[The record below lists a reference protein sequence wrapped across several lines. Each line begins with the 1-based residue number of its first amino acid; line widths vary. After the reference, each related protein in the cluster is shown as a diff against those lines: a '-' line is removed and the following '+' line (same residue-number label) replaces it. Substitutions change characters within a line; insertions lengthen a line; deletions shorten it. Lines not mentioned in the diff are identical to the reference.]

1 MFAKKSNFKPINEFY
16 PLILVVDD
24 DLYNIE
30 VVTAM
35 LVSLNHKSESAIS
48 GMSALVKMQD
58 RIELMREGK
67 AQMY

>member
-1 MFAKKSNFKPINEFY
+1 M
-16 PLILVVDD
+16 VDD

-35 LVSLNHKSESAIS
+35 MVSLNVKSESAIS

-58 RIELMREGK
+58 RIEHMREGK
-67 AQMY
+67 AQMYKIILLDYSMPELDGP

>member
-1 MFAKKSNFKPINEFY
+1 M
-16 PLILVVDD
+16 VDD

-35 LVSLNHKSESAIS
+35 LDNLKHPSESAIS
-48 GMSALVKMQD
+48 GTSALVKMQD

-67 AQMY
+67 AQMYKIILLDYSMPELDGP

>member
-1 MFAKKSNFKPINEFY
+1 M
-16 PLILVVDD
+16 VDD

-35 LVSLNHKSESAIS
+35 MVSLNVKSESAIS

-58 RIELMREGK
+58 RIEHMREGK
-67 AQMY
+67 V